1 MQKVLIFILLAI
13 LIPSFGQAKESDI
26 LKGEC
31 ASSYDSTIHKEIYTL
46 VDSMPKYPG
55 GFKALLS
62 FFSKNFIYP
71 KDQEEFQATIFL
83 TFIIEEDGKLSNIS
97 TAKNLDEAIWSRVDR
112 EAIRV
117 FHLMPLWT
125 PGQCKGK
132 NVAVKLTLPIKF

>member
-1 MQKVLIFILLAI
+1 MEKVLIIILLAI
-13 LIPSFGQAKESDI
+13 SIPSFGQTREWSTI
-26 LKGEC
+26 QGEC

-55 GFKALLS
+55 GMGALLS
-62 FFSKNFIYP
+62 FFSKNFVYP

-83 TFIIEEDGKLSNIS
+83 TLIVEEDGKLSNIS
-97 TAKNLDEAIWSRVDR
+97 TAKNLDETIWSSVDR

-117 FHLMPLWT
+117 FHLMPPWT